1 MPVKKSKTEKKDS
14 NKKIKVAK
22 RTIAKKAPLK
32 KNAGLIKDIALKKP
46 VLSPAVSKS
55 KVLYIDA
62 CFFFPP
68 GNGGYTDNYQ
78 DGRYSTNGMLIA
90 PILLRVGCVM
100 KTVTIYYKN
109 NTTEDITVWIL
120 KHHID
125 HHAYSGE
132 VEVTYEACPPGT
144 SAPDNFLQ
152 KVINHFDA
160 GGKILDKY
168 MYHIE
173 IGPTMKTAT
182 QERLLRGIRIIYTE
196 PA

>member
-1 MPVKKSKTEKKDS
+1 MAVKKNKIREKS
-14 NKKIKVAK
+14 TTK
-22 RTIAKKAPLK
+22 R
-32 KNAGLIKDIALKKP
+32 ALKKSIP
-46 VLSPAVSKS
+46 KKGSVKKNPAKTQSKGLKLPLLPRLPAKP

-68 GNGGYTDNYQ
+68 GNGAYTDNFQ
-78 DGRYSTNGMLIA
+78 DGRYAANGMLMA
-90 PILLRVGCVM
+90 PILLRVGSVM
-100 KTVTIYYKN
+100 KSVTIYYKN
-109 NTTEDITVWIL
+109 NTTEEMSVWIL

-132 VEVTYEACPPGT
+132 VEVTYEGCPPGV
-144 SAPDNFLQ
+144 APPDNFLQ
-152 KVINHFDA
+152 KEIDHFDA

-173 IGPTMKTAT
+173 VSETMKTAT
-182 QERLLRGIRIIYTE
+182 QERLLRGIRIVYTE